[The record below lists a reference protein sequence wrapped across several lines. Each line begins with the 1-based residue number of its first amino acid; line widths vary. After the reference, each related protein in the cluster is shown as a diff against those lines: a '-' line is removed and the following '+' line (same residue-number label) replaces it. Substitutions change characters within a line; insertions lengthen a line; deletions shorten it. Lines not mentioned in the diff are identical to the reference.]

1 MNTPQLADRIYYH
14 LDRQR
19 SNRYKR
25 FTLVDALNVATDRF
39 IKDRYDNIKLSL
51 PYSFERVE
59 RVRQELAT
67 LVSGPLAIVPANND
81 IAVPSNFQYEVLM
94 YAVINGARRLSH
106 TLTYAESDVTEN
118 AFMEPSNEYP
128 IHRRT
133 ATGYNF
139 QLGNGAFSSA
149 ELWFIKQQQIL
160 VFEDAQISA
169 GAAVLSIGNLYYVNN
184 LTVVHNFITYSDGQT
199 FLAVNATLA
208 GPGTVSR
215 YVDTDMPVTSHE
227 EIAKMA
233 ADSLAGVS
241 ENYRKAQLLAGKVA
255 EN

>member
-1 MNTPQLADRIYYH
+1 MNTPQLTDRIYYH

-67 LVSGPLAIVPANND
+67 LVKGPVPIVPTNGAIVIPVD
-81 IAVPSNFQYEVLM
+81 FQYEVLM
-94 YAVINGARRLSH
+94 YATINGIDVLSQ
-106 TLTYAESDVTEN
+106 TKTYSENDLYQN
-118 AFMEPSNEYP
+118 AFTEPSDEYP
-128 IHRRT
+128 THRRT
-133 ATGYNF
+133 DTGY
-139 QLGNGAFSSA
+139 AFEWGGGSFTTA
-149 ELWFIKQQQIL
+149 KLWYLKQQQVL
-160 VFEDAQISA
+160 VFEDTQIAA
-169 GAAVLSIGNLYYVNN
+169 GAGVLSIGSTYYVNN
-184 LTVVHNFITYSDGQT
+184 LTVVHNFITYSQGQT
-199 FLAVNATLA
+199 FLAINGNLGGA
-208 GPGTVSR
+208 GTVSR

-227 EIAKMA
+227 EIAKMG

-241 ENYRKAQLLAGKVA
+241 ENYRKAQLLSGKVA
-255 EN
+255 ET